1 MVFLNKLRKEEVN
14 MPVVR
19 FSLSEEYYK
28 KLEDMVKADGTSMQD
43 YIRKKLF
50 NLENVFTP
58 AEAMKRALASY
69 KQGETFTLP
78 ELYIDEWNLDKGTAG
93 AFGKEFKRYVMK
105 KHPGKIRQIKGERN
119 RRALYEII

>member
-1 MVFLNKLRKEEVN
+1 

-19 FSLSEEYYK
+19 FSLNEEYYK

-50 NLENVFTP
+50 NFTNVFTP
-58 AEAMKRALASY
+58 EEAMKRALENY

-78 ELYIDEWNLDKGTAG
+78 ELYMKDEWNLQRGAAG
-93 AFGKEFKRYVMK
+93 AFGKEFYKYVMK
-105 KHPGKIRQIKGERN
+105 KYPGKIRHIEGGRRG